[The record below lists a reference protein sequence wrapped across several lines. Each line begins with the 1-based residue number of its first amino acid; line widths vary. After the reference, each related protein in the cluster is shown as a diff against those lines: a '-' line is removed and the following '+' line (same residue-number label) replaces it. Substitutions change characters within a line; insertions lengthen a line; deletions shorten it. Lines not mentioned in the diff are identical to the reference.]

1 MRKKKKKNKQHRKKK
16 ITFQKLKPETEAFV
30 TKSDS
35 SAGLGQDPIFQHVGS
50 VGARTPPDIELKLN
64 FNLHDHSATMS
75 VLRCYWRPGNDKGR
89 RLASI
94 LQRLVVE
101 HNWITATDCELC
113 FTVLWRGI
121 TDPTKDEMHRLAW
134 LVKPH
139 FTEHAVSWE
148 PGLNAGPSD
157 LLFEVGP
164 RLNFSTPWSTNAV
177 AICQAIGLL
186 NVARIECSERYL
198 IKVDGKSLPGPEM
211 VSQLVPKLY
220 DRMTQSIYQEPLTS
234 FELDIKAVPTFD
246 VDVLG
251 RGRAALEEANREL
264 GLAFDDW
271 DLDYYTRMFCDE
283 VGRNPTSVE
292 CFDLAQSN
300 SEHSRHW
307 FFKGRLHVE
316 GRVEE
321 QSLFQMVMSTQERS
335 NANSIIKFND
345 NSSAIRGGEIS
356 CLYPKDPALP
366 SPFSERPSL
375 RHAIFTAETHNFP
388 TGVAPFSGATTGA
401 GGRIRDV
408 QCTGRGAHVIAGTAG
423 YTFGNLHIPGYP
435 LPWEDDSVF
444 YPSNFAR
451 PLEVAIEASNGASD
465 YGNKFGEPVLAAETA
480 RSVSSNVRLQHE
492 NITSALLP
500 PQPGGFARSFGQLLP
515 SGERSE
521 WVKPIMF
528 SGGLGSLD
536 GRHVNKMQPEKG
548 MLVVKIGGPAYR
560 IGVGGG
566 AASSIQVQ
574 GDNETELDFGAVQ
587 RGDAEMEQKMNRAL
601 RACLESPQENPIC
614 SLHDQGAGGNG
625 NVLKELCEPEGA
637 VMYTSRFQ
645 TGDPT
650 LSVLEL
656 WGAEYQ
662 ESNALLMKHEDLH
675 RLRTFCQ
682 RERCP
687 IDVVGDITGDGR
699 IVLIDDREKA
709 AVAVE
714 AESQEQSITPQH
726 PVDLK
731 LDWVLGRMPPK
742 DIFLTVQ
749 EPVLRSLVL
758 PAGLTVHE
766 ALGRVL
772 RLPSVASKRYLT
784 NKVDR
789 SVSGLVAQ
797 QQCVGP
803 LHTPLADVAVVAFSP
818 LSQLGIATA
827 IGEQPL
833 KGLVRPEAGGRMA
846 LAEAL
851 TNLVFAR
858 VTDLKDVKCSANWMW
873 PAKLPGEGACLL
885 RACRALCDTMKVLGV
900 AIDGGKDSLSM
911 AARVGDSIVK
921 APGELVISAY
931 AICPDIT
938 ATITSDLKHPDGKGV
953 LVHVPVHTGSARLG
967 GSALAQCF
975 GQLGD
980 DCPDLDCPESL
991 SACFLTTQE
1000 LITDGLLSAGHD
1012 ISDGGLISCVLE
1024 MAFAGNYGV
1033 DVNVEQCDGHSVL
1046 EILFSE
1052 ELGLILEVRSK
1063 DEAEVLRRY
1072 SNAGLQ
1078 CTPLGRVT
1086 AEGPGATV
1094 CVSVGG
1100 TYVLEESLSDLRDIW
1115 EETSFRLERLQV
1127 TEACTLEE
1135 ERGLA
1140 KRRAPPFKLTFEPVE
1155 TPPAF
1160 LSPGPGQP
1168 IVATIREEG
1177 SNGDR
1182 EMVAA
1187 LHMAGFE
1194 VWDITM
1200 QDLLAGVVTLDRF
1213 RGIVFVGGFSYADVF
1228 GSAKGWAAS
1237 VMFDLSVRA
1246 QFSAFHSRTDTFSLG
1261 VCNGCQLMA
1270 LLGWVAQDLG
1280 DLGCAGNSADEMH
1293 NGVVLTHNL
1302 SGRFES
1308 RFVTVKVLP
1317 SPALML
1323 VGMEGSALGIWVAH
1337 GEGHMKFKKK
1347 QIIDTVL
1354 KQDLAPL
1361 RYVDD
1366 DGIPTECYPLNPN
1379 GSPLG
1384 IAALCSGDGRHL
1396 AMMPHPERCVL
1407 TWQWPWM
1414 PYAWRTSLTTSPWL
1428 QMFQNAHTWCRREG
1442 SV

>member
-1 MRKKKKKNKQHRKKK
+1 MR
-16 ITFQKLKPETEAFV
+16 
-30 TKSDS
+30 
-35 SAGLGQDPIFQHVGS
+35 
-50 VGARTPPDIELKLN
+50 
-64 FNLHDHSATMS
+64 

-101 HNWITATDCELC
+101 HNWITASDCELC
-113 FTVLWRGI
+113 FNVLWRGI
-121 TDPTKDEMHRLAW
+121 TDPTKDEIHRLAW

-148 PGLNAGPSD
+148 PSLNAGPSD
-157 LLFEVGP
+157 LLIEVGP

-198 IKVDGKSLPGPEM
+198 IKVDGKSLPGPEL
-211 VSQLVPKLY
+211 VSQLVPKLC
-220 DRMTQSIYQEPLTS
+220 DRMTQCIYQEPLTS
-234 FELDIKAVPTFD
+234 FKLEVEAVPTFD
-246 VDVLG
+246 IDVLG

-283 VGRNPTSVE
+283 VRRNPTSVE

-316 GRVEE
+316 GNVEE

-356 CLYPKDPALP
+356 CLYPKDPARP
-366 SPFSERPSL
+366 SPFSRRPSL

-388 TGVAPFSGATTGA
+388 TGVAPFSGATSGT

-435 LPWEDDSVF
+435 LPWEDDSF
-444 YPSNFAR
+444 IYPSNFAR

-465 YGNKFGEPVLAAETA
+465 YGNKFGEPVLA
-480 RSVSSNVRLQHE
+480 
-492 NITSALLP
+492 
-500 PQPGGFARSFGQLLP
+500 GFARSFGQHLP
-515 SGERSE
+515 GGERSE

-528 SGGLGSLD
+528 SGGMGSLE

-548 MLVVKIGGPAYR
+548 MVVVKIGGPAYR

-601 RACLESPQENPIC
+601 RACLESPQGNPIC
-614 SLHDQGAGGNG
+614 SIHDQGAGGNG

-637 VMYTSRFQ
+637 VIYTSRFQ

-662 ESNALLMKHEDLH
+662 ESNALLMKQEDLH

-687 IDVVGDITGDGR
+687 IDVVGDITGNGR

-709 AVAVE
+709 AETVE
-714 AESQEQSITPQH
+714 AQCREQSVKSEH

-731 LDWVLGRMPPK
+731 LHWVLGRMPPK
-742 DIFLTVQ
+742 DIFLTVR
-749 EPVLRSLVL
+749 EPVLRALVL
-758 PAGLTVHE
+758 PAGLTLHE

-818 LSQLGIATA
+818 LSHRGIATA
-827 IGEQPL
+827 IGEQPV

-873 PAKLPGEGACLL
+873 PAKLPGEGARLL
-885 RACRALCDTMKVLGV
+885 HACRALCVAMRALGV

-938 ATITSDLKHPDGKGV
+938 ATITPDLKNPDGKGV

-980 DCPDLDCPESL
+980 DCPDLDRPEFL
-991 SACFLTTQE
+991 SACFHMTQE

-1012 ISDGGLISCVLE
+1012 ISDGGLISCMLE

-1052 ELGLILEVRSK
+1052 ELGLILEVQSQ

-1072 SNAGLQ
+1072 STAGLQ
-1078 CTPLGRVT
+1078 CTTLGHVT

-1100 TYVLEESLSDLRDIW
+1100 TSVLKESLSDLRDIW

-1127 TEACTLEE
+1127 TEACALEE

-1155 TPPAF
+1155 TPSAF
-1160 LSPGPGQP
+1160 LCPGPGQP
-1168 IVATIREEG
+1168 VVATIREEG

-1213 RGIVFVGGFSYADVF
+1213 CGIVFVGGFSYADVF
-1228 GSAKGWAAS
+1228 GSAKAS
-1237 VMFDLSVRA
+1237 NGPSRWCNVFIA
-1246 QFSAFHSRTDTFSLG
+1246 HFSHLMTHRVLLDSSIFHSGDYNRGNYGMVSLSRTF
-1261 VCNGCQLMA
+1261 LM
-1270 LLGWVAQDLG
+1270 
-1280 DLGCAGNSADEMH
+1280 
-1293 NGVVLTHNL
+1293 
-1302 SGRFES
+1302 
-1308 RFVTVKVLP
+1308 
-1317 SPALML
+1317 
-1323 VGMEGSALGIWVAH
+1323 I
-1337 GEGHMKFKKK
+1337 
-1347 QIIDTVL
+1347 
-1354 KQDLAPL
+1354 
-1361 RYVDD
+1361 
-1366 DGIPTECYPLNPN
+1366 
-1379 GSPLG
+1379 
-1384 IAALCSGDGRHL
+1384 
-1396 AMMPHPERCVL
+1396 
-1407 TWQWPWM
+1407 
-1414 PYAWRTSLTTSPWL
+1414 
-1428 QMFQNAHTWCRREG
+1428 
-1442 SV
+1442 